1 MKQSGGLMK
10 KLFGGGAAEDVA
22 HRSSAENIYHCCV
35 HKTASQWIAR
45 ILSAEETYRGCG
57 LRTHRYQRELPG
69 GADTRKISERT
80 FDKPFPPHTIVTPIY
95 VGWENFTAIPKP
107 PSWRAFFVM
116 RDPRDV
122 LVSWYFSWK
131 HSHPVMG
138 DVGEQREKLK
148 SNSEEDG
155 LCYGIEQLS
164 EQGLFAALRS
174 WMDAPK
180 QSANVA
186 VFRYE
191 DLIDVNQLAV
201 FQKLFAHCD
210 IAMTEPLLRELLAAN
225 SFAALAKGRERGTE
239 DVTSHLRKGV
249 HGDWK
254 NHFTPRVRDAFRGAT
269 NDLVEVLGYE
279 W

>member
-1 MKQSGGLMK
+1 MQSGGLMK
-10 KLFGGGAAEDVA
+10 KLFGGKSDEVT
-22 HRSSAENIYHCCV
+22 HRSVAENVYHCCV

-45 ILSAEETYRGCG
+45 ILAAEEVYRGCG

-95 VGWENFTAIPKP
+95 IGWENFSAIPKP
-107 PSWRAFFVM
+107 ASWRAFFVM

-138 DVGEQREKLK
+138 DVGEQREKLQATT
-148 SNSEEDG
+148 EEDG
-155 LCYGIEQLS
+155 LCYAIDQLH

-174 WMDAPK
+174 WLAAPK
-180 QSANVA
+180 ETANAA

-191 DLIDVNQLAV
+191 DLIDVNQFAA
-201 FQKLFAHCD
+201 FKTLFTHCD
-210 IAMTEPLLRELLAAN
+210 VAIADGDLRALLDAN

-254 NHFTPRVRDAFRGAT
+254 NHFTPRVADAFRAKTG
-269 NDLVEVLGYE
+269 DLVEALGYL